1 MCVQNSRRFSHLM
14 LRHPLPKT
22 RIHQSLRLR
31 LLVLLLSGDTLLL
44 GAKLILMW
52 LSAATG
58 TSFLVATAGGVMGRC
73 RVSGRRRRRR
83 RFSTGRTCPD
93 RPLLLLLL
101 LLGRRRSRE
110 DSSLLIWLV
119 LLLKGVLVDVLL
131 GATVGYL
138 FG

>member
-14 LRHPLPKT
+14 LRHALPKT

-52 LSAATG
+52 LSIATG
-58 TSFLVATAGGVMGRC
+58 TPFLVATGGGVMGRC
-73 RVSGRRRRRR
+73 RVSRRRRRR